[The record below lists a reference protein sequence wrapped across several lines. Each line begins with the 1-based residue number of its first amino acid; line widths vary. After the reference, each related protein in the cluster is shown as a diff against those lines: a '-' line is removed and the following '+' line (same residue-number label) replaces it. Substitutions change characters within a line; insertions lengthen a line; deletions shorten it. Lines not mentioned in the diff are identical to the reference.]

1 MEVLDATGRVV
12 REVLTGV
19 AEAGGHRCIWDLRH
33 EAPLGSDGR
42 PSPRTRGRFV
52 LPGTYQVRLTV
63 GEREYTRPL
72 SVRMDPAL
80 SVDEASRVALDR
92 TLSLQADLV
101 GAAAVAEP
109 VLDTVAAQAQGVLE
123 AVAGHDDVPA
133 QVTGRTQALLA
144 GAQRLRV
151 LLSGSGGGGIAQQ
164 ETVLPLGALV
174 GRLYSTTEAWTG
186 PPTGDQRRL
195 TRRAHEEL
203 TAFMAD
209 LRALIEDELP
219 ALRQALAEAGIPWP
233 AGEIPTLP
241 DHLLPPLES

>member
-1 MEVLDATGRVV
+1 
-12 REVLTGV
+12 
-19 AEAGGHRCIWDLRH
+19 
-33 EAPLGSDGR
+33 
-42 PSPRTRGRFV
+42 
-52 LPGTYQVRLTV
+52 
-63 GEREYTRPL
+63 
-72 SVRMDPAL
+72 MDPAL
-80 SVDEASRVALDR
+80 SVDAASRMALDR

-109 VLDTVAAQAQGVLE
+109 VLDTVAAQAQVVLE

-133 QVTGRTQALLA
+133 QVIGNARAVLA

-151 LLSGSGGGGIAQQ
+151 LLSGSDGGGIAQQ

-186 PPTGDQRRL
+186 PPTEDQRRL
-195 TRRAHEEL
+195 TRRAHEDL
-203 TAFMAD
+203 TALTAD
-209 LRALIEDELP
+209 LRALIDNELP
-219 ALRQALAEAGIPWP
+219 GLREALAEAGIPWP